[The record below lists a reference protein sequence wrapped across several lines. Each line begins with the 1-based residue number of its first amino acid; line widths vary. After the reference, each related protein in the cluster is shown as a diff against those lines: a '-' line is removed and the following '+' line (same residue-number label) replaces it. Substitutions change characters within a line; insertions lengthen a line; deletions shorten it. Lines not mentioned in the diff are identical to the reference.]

1 MKIFKTIIVALG
13 VASIGIAA
21 APAVAQDMHHDRD
34 AYHRDDR
41 GMNDHRGMHDGRD
54 RNWRNHHRH
63 CRTEWRHHH
72 RVQHCW

>member
-13 VASIGIAA
+13 VASVGIAA
-21 APAVAQDMHHDRD
+21 APAIAQDMHHDGNAD
-34 AYHRDDR
+34 HRNDR
-41 GMNDHRGMHDGRD
+41 GRDDHRGMNNGHD